1 MSAFSA
7 IDHDFMQRALVLA
20 AQGLHTT
27 QPNPRVGCILVR
39 DGVVVGE
46 GWHQRAGEAHAEVHA
61 LRMAGERADGA
72 TAYVTLEPCGLHG
85 RTPPCGDALIRAGVR
100 RVVIAS
106 EDAFQ
111 REGAAIARMRAA
123 GIAVQIGLLR
133 DEARELNVGFFQR
146 IETGRPFV
154 RVKLAMSLDGRTA
167 LASGESKWITGEAAR
182 ADVQHWRARSS
193 AIVTGIG
200 TVLADDPALTVRWLD
215 REFRPPLRVVLDSA
229 ARLST
234 QHKLANDGLAPTLRA
249 HATDVNADELPGVEN
264 LPIPRRQSG
273 LDLQALLQALAQ
285 RGCNEVLVECGAR
298 LAATLLTEH
307 LCDELLLYIAPVL
320 LGDRARPL
328 LNGMNPA
335 QLADATRLT
344 LIEQVRVGDDLR
356 LRLRRTP

>member
-1 MSAFSA
+1 MSAFTA

-27 QPNPRVGCILVR
+27 QPNPRVGCVLVR

-85 RTPPCGDALIRAGVR
+85 RTPPCADALIRAGVR

-146 IETGRPFV
+146 IESGRPFV
-154 RVKLAMSLDGRTA
+154 RLKLAMSLDGRTA

-200 TVLADDPALTVRWLD
+200 TLLADDPALTVRWPD

-229 ARLST
+229 ARLSA
-234 QHKLANDGLAPTLRA
+234 QSRLASDGLAPSLRA
-249 HATDVNADELPGVEN
+249 HATDIDADQLPGVEN

-298 LAATLLTEH
+298 LAATLLTED

-320 LGDRARPL
+320 LGDQARPL

-335 QLADATRLT
+335 RLAEATRLK

-356 LRLRRTP
+356 LRLRRTT